1 MNGHGMQLNCRNC
14 SKTTS
19 LASSGYYPDGSQAL
33 LASCCGKDGGVLH
46 RCAHSSP
53 FAQPSWL
60 PLLVAGI
67 GIVCPQCEQAYDL
80 GVKIAPVNPEAGE
93 ALQAAGLLVGGFILI
108 RVIAEFLQSGRG
120 GRRRR

>member
-1 MNGHGMQLNCRNC
+1 MQLNCRNC
-14 SKTTS
+14 SKTTA
-19 LASSGYYPDGSQAL
+19 LASSGYYADGSQAL

-46 RCAHSSP
+46 RCSHSSP
-53 FAQPSWL
+53 LAQPEWL

-67 GIVCPQCEQAYDL
+67 EIVCPQCKQAYDL

-93 ALQAAGLLVGGFILI
+93 GLQAAALIVGGFILI
-108 RVIAEFLQSGRG
+108 RVIAEFLQGRQG

>member
-1 MNGHGMQLNCRNC
+1 MNGQGMQLNCRSC

-33 LASCCGKDGGVLH
+33 LCSCCGKDGGVLH
-46 RCAHSSP
+46 QCSHASP
-53 FAQPSWL
+53 FAQPDLL

-80 GVKIAPVNPEAGE
+80 GVKTAPVNPEVGE
-93 ALQAAGLLVGGFILI
+93 GLQAAALIVGTVILI
-108 RVIAEFLQSGRG
+108 GVIAEILG
-120 GRRRR
+120 GKNRRR